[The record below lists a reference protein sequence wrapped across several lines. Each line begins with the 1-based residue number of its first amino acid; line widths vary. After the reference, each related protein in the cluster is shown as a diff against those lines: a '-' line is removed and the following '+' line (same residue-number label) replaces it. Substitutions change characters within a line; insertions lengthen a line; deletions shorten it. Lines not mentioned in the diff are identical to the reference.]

1 MEMARLSLSLII
13 SRLGEMTGS
22 LIYFSFIGH
31 FIVDALSSASF
42 VWALASFLHV
52 VGIGFFSTLIVKVAS
67 STDLNEDNIAQELTL
82 SFQYALIF
90 GLVILVC
97 AALYALYSYYLPSNT
112 EASDLKILV
121 LFSLYLPATFIQL
134 IVFNFFNAIK
144 KTCPEMACT
153 WLFNLS
159 LALTGLALI
168 TLEKNPHSTTFIS
181 LYVALKWLL
190 TLLALYIFSH
200 HIRQELPEFRYH
212 QILSPSVYAHHF
224 SNGLPLA
231 LCLGGESFVY
241 LLFSFI
247 SKSIGNSSLAAFQL
261 LLHYL
266 STAYMI
272 SIGTGNATGILVAR
286 HFALRKFQALRIEY
300 FRGLIFGL
308 FLLTPWLVAPYFFK
322 ENIALLYTSD
332 SETRKLIEKNILIS
346 IPFLMFEYIY
356 IVTRMTLRSMGD
368 IWVPTILT
376 LSSLNMLGLISAL
389 SLLKFY
395 DCSVSSLFFTLV
407 FCSCIL
413 MFLLLCRLNQVY
425 KNMYQIDN

>member
-1 MEMARLSLSLII
+1 MEMARLSLSLIV
-13 SRLGEMTGS
+13 SRLGEMAGS

-31 FIVDALSSASF
+31 FILEALSSASF

-52 VGIGFFSTLIVKVAS
+52 MGIGFFSILIVKVAS
-67 STDLNEDNIAQELTL
+67 STDLSKDNIAQELTL

-90 GLVILVC
+90 GLVILIC
-97 AALYALYSYYLPSNT
+97 APLYALYRYPLPSNT
-112 EASDLKILV
+112 ETPDLKILV
-121 LFSLYLPATFIQL
+121 IFSLSLPATFIQL

-159 LALTGLALI
+159 LALIALALI
-168 TLEKNPHSTTFIS
+168 TLEKNPQSTTFIS
-181 LYVALKWLL
+181 LYVALKWLS
-190 TLLALYIFSH
+190 TLLAFCIFNN
-200 HIRQELPEFRYH
+200 HIQQELPEFRYL
-212 QILSPSVYAHHF
+212 QILSPSAYAHHF

-247 SKSIGNSSLAAFQL
+247 SKSIGNSSLAAYQL

-286 HFALRKFQALRIEY
+286 HFALRKLQALRIEY
-300 FRGLIFGL
+300 FRGLTFGL
-308 FLLTPWLVAPYFFK
+308 LLLTPWLVAPYFFK

-332 SETRKLIEKNILIS
+332 TEIRKLIEKNILIS
-346 IPFLMFEYIY
+346 IPFLTFEYIY
-356 IVTRMTLRSMGD
+356 IVTRITLRSLGD
-368 IWVPTILT
+368 IWIPTALT

-389 SLLKFY
+389 SLLRFY

-407 FCSCIL
+407 FCSFVL
-413 MFLLLCRLNQVY
+413 MLLLLYRLNQIY
-425 KNMYQIDN
+425 KNMDQIDS

>member
-1 MEMARLSLSLII
+1 MEMARLSLSLIV
-13 SRLGEMTGS
+13 SRLGEMAGS

-42 VWALASFLHV
+42 VWALASFSHV
-52 VGIGFFSTLIVKVAS
+52 VGIGFFSTVIVKVAS
-67 STDLNEDNIAQELTL
+67 STDLNKDNIAQELTL

-90 GLVILVC
+90 GIVILIC
-97 AALYALYSYYLPSNT
+97 AASYALYIYHLSISA
-112 EASDLKILV
+112 EVSDLKILV
-121 LFSLYLPATFIQL
+121 IFSLYLPATFIQL

-144 KTCPEMACT
+144 KTRPEMACT

-159 LALTGLALI
+159 LALTGLILI
-168 TLEKNPHSTTFIS
+168 TLEKTPNITTFIS

-190 TLLALYIFSH
+190 SLLALYIFNQ
-200 HIRQELPEFRYH
+200 HIRQELPKFRYS
-212 QILSPSVYAHHF
+212 QTFSTPIFIHHF

-241 LLFSFI
+241 LIFSLI
-247 SKSIGNSSLAAFQL
+247 SKSIGSTSLAAYQL

-266 STAYMI
+266 STVYMI
-272 SIGTGNATGILVAR
+272 SIGIGNATGILVAR
-286 HFALRKFQALRIEY
+286 HFALRKPQTLRIEY

-308 FLLTPWLVAPYFFK
+308 LLLTPWLVASYFFK

-332 SETRKLIEKNILIS
+332 PETRRIIEKNILIS
-346 IPFLMFEYIY
+346 IPFLTFEYIY

-368 IWVPTILT
+368 FWVPTLLT
-376 LSSLNMLGLISAL
+376 LSSLNLLGLTVAL
-389 SLLKFY
+389 SLLKLH

-413 MFLLLCRLNQVY
+413 MLLLLHRLCQAY
-425 KNMYQIDN
+425 KNLYQIDS